1 LRPRLKEQLDI
12 DDLGGALLG
21 IYNRNHNDRK
31 TFFITAPAVTAG
43 SLVLNEVLICPS
55 TLKRN
60 RFSMGRA

>member
-12 DDLGGALLG
+12 DYLGGALLG

-31 TFFITAPAVTAG
+31 TFFITAVTAG
-43 SLVLNEVLICPS
+43 VNEVLICPS